1 MLCIAGVLDT
11 PYKLY
16 LLIDYVPGG
25 DLFQQLEENHFLKG
39 KYTEDYVAKVMVQIL
54 DALAYMH
61 SKNIAHRDLKPDNL
75 LLNKHENC
83 EDQAADTAPT
93 VILCDFGFARH
104 MDDRDCDG
112 TVSPITPGG
121 PLAKAQAAQRYDSGE
136 ETPGTGSRQGWRS
149 GLTRGSLR
157 HLNMTAC
164 GTPHYIA
171 PEVILSKNA
180 RIAGTETQG
189 VGSALLE
196 PRAGYNCKCDIWSLG
211 VIFHVLLVGFP
222 PFNVTNGEL
231 DQLYHQILRKPVE
244 DCLADEVSAFANES
258 TTNDPHSTPAIQV
271 AYKYS
276 NGFLFLSCRPCHR
289 CHRRCR

>member
-1 MLCIAGVLDT
+1 MSCVAGVLDT

-25 DLFQQLEENHFLKG
+25 DLFQQLEENHFLQG
-39 KYTEDYVAKVMVQIL
+39 RYTEHYVAEVMVQIL

-75 LLNKHENC
+75 LLNKHESS
-83 EDQAADTAPT
+83 EAQAAAAVPT

-104 MDDRDCDG
+104 MDDRDSDG

-121 PLAKAQAAQRYDSGE
+121 PLAKAQVAQRNDIGE
-136 ETPGTGSRQGWRS
+136 ETPGTCGRQGWRS
-149 GLTRGSLR
+149 GLTRGSLP

-180 RIAGTETQG
+180 RVGGTETHG
-189 VGSALLE
+189 VVGSALQE
-196 PRAGYNCKCDIWSLG
+196 PRTGYDCKCDVWSLG

-222 PFNVTNGEL
+222 PFNVTAGDIN
-231 DQLYHQILRKPVE
+231 QLYRQIVHKPIE
-244 DCLADEVSAFANES
+244 DCLADEVSAF
-258 TTNDPHSTPAIQV
+258 TN
-271 AYKYS
+271 
-276 NGFLFLSCRPCHR
+276 
-289 CHRRCR
+289 